1 MIIFMCFRTYW
12 KSEDDVGMAG
22 LGGDADSHPYGSF
35 TLNFTWFQSSFIFFR
50 LSTLPLEN
58 YFLPCNNKELDWRK
72 VSTMYIGVVNSNSF
86 CSPSIF
92 FLIHLLFFYESC
104 LVHSLVDISFLW
116 KLLQW
121 FAAMSLYDQILS
133 ASAVWFCMR
142 YISKWHLFQVLK
154 SYRSSGGTA
163 LQLHPLGKVD
173 QCISPLMKSSQEGEF
188 FASFGWT
195 KHNTFCIFFVSRST
209 GRKG

>member
-12 KSEDDVGMAG
+12 KSEDEVGMAG
-22 LGGDADSHPYGSF
+22 LGGDADSHPYVSF
-35 TLNFTWFQSSFIFFR
+35 TLNFIWFQSSFIFFR

-72 VSTMYIGVVNSNSF
+72 VSTMYIGVVHSNSF

-121 FAAMSLYDQILS
+121 FAAMRLYDQILS
-133 ASAVWFCMR
+133 ASAVCFCMR
-142 YISKWHLFQVLK
+142 YISKWHLFEVLK
-154 SYRSSGGTA
+154 SYRSWGDSSPTTSFGKGGPMHFT
-163 LQLHPLGKVD
+163 
-173 QCISPLMKSSQEGEF
+173 LMQSSQGEF
-188 FASFGWT
+188 FASLGWT